1 MKGEAKYNEAQV
13 LNLLRDSS
21 TSRRGFE
28 IVVRHY
34 SPLLYA
40 QIRKMA
46 IDHDE
51 ADDILQNVFLKAWL
65 SLESFRGDSKLSTW
79 LYRITMN
86 ECLDFL
92 REQKE
97 HGYVP
102 LEDEAVSQVA
112 GSDPVD
118 GDEINRL
125 FHQAMSTLPEKQR
138 IVFSLK
144 YFKEMKY
151 SEISKVLDTS
161 VGALKASYHLA
172 VHKIA
177 AFLEEHD

>member
-65 SLESFRGDSKLSTW
+65 SLESFRVDSKLSTW

-97 HGYVP
+97 RGFVS

-112 GSDPVD
+112 GSDPID
-118 GDEINRL
+118 GDVINRL
-125 FHQAMSTLPEKQR
+125 FHQAMSTLPEKQEESYYLLFDYEKKDALNHRATVRR
-138 IVFSLK
+138 IDVMPDGDIL
-144 YFKEMKY
+144 
-151 SEISKVLDTS
+151 
-161 VGALKASYHLA
+161 
-172 VHKIA
+172 
-177 AFLEEHD
+177 